1 MAHVAIYG
9 YNEELAGLR
18 EEHGTRLVKRGAT
31 VSYHSLVDPDQHSK
45 ATSALTLAK
54 HLHLVAAL
62 YAGTAVTVEAIDG
75 SAEAA
80 PAVVVEEL
88 AEVGLVIELPVV
100 EEVAEPATVE
110 VSAEELAEIEEVV
123 SQSDDVVMTV
133 ADEATPTPAPTQSRR
148 RK

>member
-18 EEHGTRLVKRGAT
+18 EEHGARLVKRGAT

-62 YAGTAVTVEAIDG
+62 YAGTAVTVEAVD
-75 SAEAA
+75 AEEAVA
-80 PAVVVEEL
+80 PKVE
-88 AEVGLVIELPVV
+88 ADPVADPGLVIEMPVV
-100 EEVAEPATVE
+100 EEAEAAVEVE
-110 VSAEELAEIEEVV
+110 VSAEELAEIKEAV
-123 SQSDDVVMTV
+123 SQSEDVVMTV
-133 ADEATPTPAPTQSRR
+133 ADETVAAPATSSRR